1 MLCRSAAKGE
11 VRMRDIFPKLFGNG
25 QTKSRLGAAILDS
38 RLPHAL
44 LIDGGEGSGKMT
56 LAKSIAAALNCEH
69 RGDERYS
76 LPCHECSTCRRI
88 FGDGYVDMHII
99 EPDGGRATIGIESVK
114 DMKRDMY
121 LTATEARTKVYIIK
135 EAEKLT
141 PAAQNALLISL
152 EEPPADVLIMLLAS
166 GTDKILTTIKS
177 RAQYVSMARFS
188 PQEIGSY
195 LLRDPE
201 AAEIR
206 QQDPDGFDTA
216 MVAAD
221 GRIGLARAL
230 ISPDRRGAL
239 AEEQAETRAIIAS
252 LGRGKSFI
260 DIHNAISA
268 LPTKRTELSVS
279 LERLILA
286 IGDLIRIRYDASAQP
301 TFYKSAEDAESVGG
315 GINTKKLFRIY
326 DIVSFAYDSNLK
338 NANTSALLA
347 ALAAELKGA

>member
-1 MLCRSAAKGE
+1 
-11 VRMRDIFPKLFGNG
+11 MRDIFPKLFGN
-25 QTKSRLGAAILDS
+25 QPIKNRLGPAILDS

-44 LIDGGEGSGKMT
+44 LIDGGEGSGKLT

-99 EPDGGRATIGIESVK
+99 ETEGGRATIGIESVK

-121 LTATEARTKVYIIK
+121 LTATEARTKVYIIR

-152 EEPPADVLIMLLAS
+152 EEPPSDVLIMLLAS

-188 PQEIGSY
+188 PDEISSY
-195 LLRDPE
+195 LLTNKD
-201 AAEIR
+201 AAEIMR
-206 QQDPDGFDTA
+206 QDPDGFDTA

-221 GRIGLARAL
+221 GRIGLAREL
-230 ISPDRRGAL
+230 ISPEQRGAL

-252 LGRGKSFI
+252 LGRGKSFS
-260 DIHNAISA
+260 DIHAAISA
-268 LPTKRTELSVS
+268 LPTKRTELSLS

-286 IGDLIRIRYDASAQP
+286 IGDLIRLRYDTSARP
-301 TFYKSAEDAESVGG
+301 TFFKNADDAESVGG
-315 GINTKKLFRIY
+315 GINTRKLFKIY
-326 DIVSFAYDSNLK
+326 DTVSSAYDSNLK

-347 ALAAELKGA
+347 ALAATLKGA